1 MAYVPILAGLIA
13 AFCWGT
19 ADYLS
24 KSQSERIGYYKTVVY
39 SQVVTLAVL
48 FASVPIIDPS
58 PVLSTD
64 PLLVLT
70 GAGVLNFLA
79 FIFLYSAYHRGVVSV
94 VAPVAYAYPAVT
106 AILSILILG
115 TILSVEQ
122 VLAIAGVIAGVVLL
136 STRFSELRG
145 YLAGAGSA
153 RVTAGVGQALGSA
166 LIFGTIYIAIGYS
179 APLVSLTVPAIMLR
193 AVAVMVGLLL
203 APVIKQDIRPALP
216 VFSRTLVAMG
226 VLEAAGFLVFT
237 YAILLPGGSLPIVAA
252 IAGMGGAV
260 AASYGLV
267 FLKERLEPN
276 QMAGVFLALV
286 GVFALLYLGG

>member
-94 VAPVAYAYPAVT
+94 VAPVA
-106 AILSILILG
+106 
-115 TILSVEQ
+115 
-122 VLAIAGVIAGVVLL
+122 
-136 STRFSELRG
+136 
-145 YLAGAGSA
+145 
-153 RVTAGVGQALGSA
+153 
-166 LIFGTIYIAIGYS
+166 
-179 APLVSLTVPAIMLR
+179 
-193 AVAVMVGLLL
+193 
-203 APVIKQDIRPALP
+203 
-216 VFSRTLVAMG
+216 
-226 VLEAAGFLVFT
+226 
-237 YAILLPGGSLPIVAA
+237 
-252 IAGMGGAV
+252 
-260 AASYGLV
+260 
-267 FLKERLEPN
+267 
-276 QMAGVFLALV
+276 
-286 GVFALLYLGG
+286 